1 VQDQKVGLVKEVK
14 LQELDGNVKIKK
26 KNKTL

>member
-1 VQDQKVGLVKEVK
+1 VLDKKVGLVKEEK
-14 LQELDGNVKIKK
+14 LLDADGNVKIKK